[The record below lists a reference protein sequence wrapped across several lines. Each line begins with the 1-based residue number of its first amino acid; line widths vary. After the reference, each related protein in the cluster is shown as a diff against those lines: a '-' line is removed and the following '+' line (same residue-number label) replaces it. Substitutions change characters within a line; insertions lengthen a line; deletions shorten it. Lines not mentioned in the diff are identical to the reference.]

1 MTPSGSAGRFGRR
14 IPSGIG
20 LSLLSALSFTL
31 AFPPLSFTLAFPPF
45 DLWPLIWVGL
55 VPMVVA
61 QHRVLPARL
70 SGLAPALGIGG
81 LFRRLLRPHVRW

>member
-20 LSLLSALSFTL
+20 LSLLSA
-31 AFPPLSFTLAFPPF
+31 LSFTLAFPPF